1 MLEVLAIT
9 WKVNG
14 VKGVEGG
21 NELEGWKAS
30 EGVAGGVQ

>member
-21 NELEGWKAS
+21 NELEG
-30 EGVAGGVQ
+30 VAGGVQ